1 MSIGTKSHAGARPPA
16 GRFASAALCVI
27 LLTGAAGCRAP
38 ETTERTPTVQRRPIA
53 EVLAAR
59 TPELMALPGVVGTAE
74 GARHGAPV
82 IVVMIERRT
91 PELTTRIPA
100 ALDGWPVMV
109 EVTGPLRAMPDSTP

>member
-1 MSIGTKSHAGARPPA
+1 M
-16 GRFASAALCVI
+16 
-27 LLTGAAGCRAP
+27 
-38 ETTERTPTVQRRPIA
+38 QRRPIA

-91 PELTTRIPA
+91 PELAARIPA
-100 ALDGWPVMV
+100 ALEGWPVIV
-109 EVTGPLRAMPDSTP
+109 EVTGAAARHARFHPVRPSPP